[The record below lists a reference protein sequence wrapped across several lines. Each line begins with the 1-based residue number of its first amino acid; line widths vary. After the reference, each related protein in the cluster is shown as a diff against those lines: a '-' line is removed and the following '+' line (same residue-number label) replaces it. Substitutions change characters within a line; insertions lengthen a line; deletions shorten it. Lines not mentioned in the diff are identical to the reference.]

1 MAGVV
6 SRNPFK
12 MLFSSK
18 ESPPEIWQS
27 IKHELHRGALDPKH
41 PFRYV
46 NLGTIRQK
54 YPQVRTVVLREVTQ
68 ELDFLVFT
76 DYRSEKVSEIQSAPM
91 VALHFYHPKKMLQIR
106 VEAKAEIHFQDELS
120 ERYWKG
126 IPEARRSEYTG
137 MLPPG
142 NEISNPELSWEISDK
157 SFFTVLKIIPQQVEA
172 LQLRREGHLRIVFEK
187 GKDWKGQW
195 LVP

>member
-76 DYRSEKVSEIQSAPM
+76 DYRSEKVSEIQSASM

>member
-1 MAGVV
+1 
-6 SRNPFK
+6 
-12 MLFSSK
+12 MLFTHL
-18 ESPPEIWQS
+18 ESPDEIWQA

-46 NLGTIRQK
+46 NLGTMGK
-54 YPQVRTVVLREVTQ
+54 GFPQVRTVVLREVTQ
-68 ELDFLVFT
+68 GIDFLVFT
-76 DYRSEKVSEIQSAPM
+76 DFRSEKVLEIQSSPQ
-91 VALHFYHPKKMLQIR
+91 VTLHFYHPNKMLQVR
-106 VEAKAEIHFQDELS
+106 VKAKVEIHFQDELS

-126 IPEARRSEYTG
+126 ISEARRSEYTG

-157 SFFTVLKIIPQQVEA
+157 SFFTVLKISPQQVEA
-172 LQLRREGHLRIVFEK
+172 LQLRKEGHLRILFEK
-187 GKDWKGQW
+187 EKDWKGQW